1 MLRPY
6 LRPYP
11 PTTCGDRPRQS
22 IPGALRDQRIGV
34 DLPLRNR
41 HQDERRGPRTSPRR
55 HVLVLPAGGERAVPD
70 QILAPLPLTVEL
82 EQALPQDHVGG
93 DGAERI
99 PPGERAS
106 AHEPQPRQRSR
117 AARPPG
123 ELRFGLDQIDLAQ
136 PEPREDVAV
145 VLLHMLRRG
154 GPLRSSLAL

>member
-22 IPGALRDQRIGV
+22 IPGVLRDQRIGV
-34 DLPLRNR
+34 DLRLRNR

-93 DGAERI
+93 GDGAERI

-106 AHEPQPRQRSR
+106 AHEPQQRQGSR

-123 ELRFGLDQIDLAQ
+123 ELRFRLDEIHLGDRTSTRLNSSHS
-136 PEPREDVAV
+136 PTSYAV
-145 VLLHMLRRG
+145 
-154 GPLRSSLAL
+154 